1 MASCLGPWMLQFGL
15 VPSYWMEGCVPVI
28 WLLHL
33 KQTHS
38 ACHSRVVWSMFGAQS
53 MWRLGSSLHDE
64 SSSGWVGSIRTKRG
78 QHSGMMSGGG
88 FGGLSLGL
96 SSSSGISGTGHST
109 LAARRV
115 CSSWGLV
122 SGDHGA
128 RQVGHVGHDLR
139 VMRWRRQP
147 RWIGCWQLGHW

>member
-1 MASCLGPWMLQFGL
+1 MLQFGL

-53 MWRLGSSLHDE
+53 MWRLGNSLHDE
-64 SSSGWVGSIRTKRG
+64 SISGWVGSIKTSRG

-115 CSSWGLV
+115 CSS
-122 SGDHGA
+122 
-128 RQVGHVGHDLR
+128 
-139 VMRWRRQP
+139 
-147 RWIGCWQLGHW
+147 